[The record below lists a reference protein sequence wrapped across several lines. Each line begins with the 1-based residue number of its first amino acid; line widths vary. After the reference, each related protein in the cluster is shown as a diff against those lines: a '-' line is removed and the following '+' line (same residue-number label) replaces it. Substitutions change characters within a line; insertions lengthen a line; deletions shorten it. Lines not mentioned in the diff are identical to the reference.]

1 MISSL
6 FRFLTTRFP
15 FLRRSLWG
23 MLYNRFAKQI
33 NIPEWKFMNYGYDY
47 NNVED
52 RPVLTAAEEDERFGF
67 QLYEHMLRQAEI
79 KEGMTLLEVGSGRGG
94 ACYTIKNKFPFAQCT
109 GLDYSQPAVD
119 FCNKNFKMEGLTY
132 VQGDAVALP
141 FPDNSFDIVINVESS
156 HAYTSFSGF
165 LSEVKRVL
173 KPGGHFMIAD
183 SRLAG
188 EIEKF
193 TQPLKDSG
201 MEILN
206 ETEIT
211 PNVVKA
217 LEQDSERRS
226 NLIEKHVPAWYKS
239 YFREFA
245 GTLGTNTFND
255 YKNRRRI
262 YMSAVLK
269 K

>member
-1 MISSL
+1 
-6 FRFLTTRFP
+6 
-15 FLRRSLWG
+15 
-23 MLYNRFAKQI
+23 
-33 NIPEWKFMNYGYDY
+33 
-47 NNVED
+47 
-52 RPVLTAAEEDERFGF
+52 
-67 QLYEHMLRQAEI
+67 
-79 KEGMTLLEVGSGRGG
+79 
-94 ACYTIKNKFPFAQCT
+94 
-109 GLDYSQPAVD
+109 
-119 FCNKNFKMEGLTY
+119 
-132 VQGDAVALP
+132 
-141 FPDNSFDIVINVESS
+141 
-156 HAYTSFSGF
+156 
-165 LSEVKRVL
+165 
-173 KPGGHFMIAD
+173 MIAD

-206 ETEIT
+206 QTEIT

>member
-1 MISSL
+1 
-6 FRFLTTRFP
+6 
-15 FLRRSLWG
+15 

-47 NNVED
+47 DNNSD
-52 RPVLTAAEEDERFGF
+52 RPQLSAEEEGERFGF
-67 QLYEHMLRQAEI
+67 QLYEHMLRQAEV
-79 KEGMTLLEVGSGRGG
+79 KEGMNLLEVGSGRGG
-94 ACYTIKNKFPFAQCT
+94 ACYTIKRKFPFATCT

-119 FCNKNFKMEGLTY
+119 FCNKNFKLEGLTY
-132 VQGDAVALP
+132 VQGDAVSLP
-141 FPDNSFDIVINVESS
+141 FEDNSFDVVINVESS
-156 HAYTSFSGF
+156 HAYTSFTGF
-165 LSEVKRVL
+165 LSEVNRVL

-183 SRLAG
+183 SRLAA

-193 TQPLKDSG
+193 TEPLKESG
-201 MEILN
+201 MELLN
-206 ETEIT
+206 LTEIT

-217 LEQDSERRS
+217 LKQDSERRS
-226 NLIEKHVPAWYKS
+226 SLIEKHVPGWYKS
-239 YFREFA
+239 YFKEFA

-255 YKNRRRI
+255 YESRRRI

>member
-47 NNVED
+47 NNVDD

-206 ETEIT
+206 QTEIT